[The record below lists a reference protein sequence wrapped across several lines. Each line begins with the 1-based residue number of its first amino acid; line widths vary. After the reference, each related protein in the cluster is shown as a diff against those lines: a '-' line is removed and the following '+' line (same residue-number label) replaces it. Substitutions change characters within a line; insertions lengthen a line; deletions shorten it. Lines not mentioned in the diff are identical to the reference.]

1 MHDRVSTGISGF
13 DRIIDG
19 LRLGDNVVWQVDS
32 IQDYRRVVEPYVAQA
47 RHDGR
52 KLVYVRFGS
61 HEPLLED
68 GTCIRVC
75 HVDPTHGFEHFAT
88 EVHNL
93 VEREGKKA
101 FYVFDSLT
109 DLLQYWYS
117 DLMIGNF
124 FMVSCPFLYELD
136 SIAYFAI
143 IRNAHTYGTIANI
156 RETTSSSL
164 ISTW

>member
-109 DLLQYWYS
+109 DLLQYWY
-117 DLMIGNF
+117 
-124 FMVSCPFLYELD
+124 PELLRQASVEESGTYSWARGA
-136 SIAYFAI
+136 SIRRPA
-143 IRNAHTYGTIANI
+143 GTA
-156 RETTSSSL
+156 RVTVPPDRKSVV
-164 ISTW
+164 